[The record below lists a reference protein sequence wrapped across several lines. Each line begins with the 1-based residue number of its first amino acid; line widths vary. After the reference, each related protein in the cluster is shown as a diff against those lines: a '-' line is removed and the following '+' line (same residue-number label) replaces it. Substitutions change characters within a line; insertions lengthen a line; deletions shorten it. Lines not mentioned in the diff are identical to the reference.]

1 MGSRSKQLLITTI
14 ITINYSFSE
23 PIVRFEIHSHHS
35 STKMSVQTGAIF
47 DLTAGSGGNAGWVT
61 TVPALICAFL
71 GLIVMMFFRKLVTD
85 MPEGPA
91 GEEGDKM
98 KKLAKDIHQGAV
110 NFLNTEYKFLAMFVV
125 FIFVAVSCLLIGAV
139 RPSDG
144 LALNTFGILTTLP
157 LLAGACLSA
166 TAGYQGMSV
175 ATLANV
181 RTTYAC
187 DERQPGGGIN
197 KGLGVAFK
205 SGAVMG
211 LGVTCLGLFGISLT
225 YLIYISAG
233 AAEVDTWQYLSGF
246 GFGASCIALF
256 ARVGGGVY
264 TKAADVGAD
273 LVGKVEAGIPE
284 DHPNNAAVIADNV
297 GDNVGDVA
305 GMGAD
310 LFESYVGSII
320 ASCALATSQFTLSPA
335 ACVAGS
341 LTTPAIKV
349 VMVLNQTQSLV
360 VYKACASNM
369 LSAIALPFWVA
380 GFGIICSIIGMFFVR
395 TDATIAEQVAQPN
408 ETEEEMAERTLKSDN
423 ELLNKLLWAVN
434 RAIYLAGVLVI
445 GTSALSCF
453 VLFKDQ
459 AIAAKLFGCIMIGL
473 LSGIVIGAF
482 TEYCTAYT
490 ESPTQNITE
499 AGKTGPA
506 TVVIQGLGVG
516 KWAQMLFWG
525 GGVGVCWLCDGG

>member
-1 MGSRSKQLLITTI
+1 
-14 ITINYSFSE
+14 
-23 PIVRFEIHSHHS
+23 
-35 STKMSVQTGAIF
+35 MSVQTGALF

-264 TKAADVGAD
+264 TNTPCLDCHVSGNYFASDPAP
-273 LVGKVEAGIPE
+273 LVSFP
-284 DHPNNAAVIADNV
+284 
-297 GDNVGDVA
+297 
-305 GMGAD
+305 
-310 LFESYVGSII
+310 
-320 ASCALATSQFTLSPA
+320 
-335 ACVAGS
+335 
-341 LTTPAIKV
+341 
-349 VMVLNQTQSLV
+349 
-360 VYKACASNM
+360 
-369 LSAIALPFWVA
+369 ALP
-380 GFGIICSIIGMFFVR
+380 
-395 TDATIAEQVAQPN
+395 
-408 ETEEEMAERTLKSDN
+408 
-423 ELLNKLLWAVN
+423 
-434 RAIYLAGVLVI
+434 
-445 GTSALSCF
+445 
-453 VLFKDQ
+453 
-459 AIAAKLFGCIMIGL
+459 
-473 LSGIVIGAF
+473 
-482 TEYCTAYT
+482 
-490 ESPTQNITE
+490 
-499 AGKTGPA
+499 
-506 TVVIQGLGVG
+506 
-516 KWAQMLFWG
+516 
-525 GGVGVCWLCDGG
+525 